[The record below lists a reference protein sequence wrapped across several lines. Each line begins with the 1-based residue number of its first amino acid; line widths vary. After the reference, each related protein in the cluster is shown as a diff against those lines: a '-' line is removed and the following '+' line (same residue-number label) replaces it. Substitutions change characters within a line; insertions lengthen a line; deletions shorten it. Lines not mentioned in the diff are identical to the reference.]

1 MCAFSPRAARA
12 MICALLL
19 PAWLGACVDSAAR
32 PPAASSGSPPAAAG
46 TPLASA
52 PSATAVPA
60 AIPITVTYTAPVL
73 TMSGFYVAIQ
83 EGFAREEGLDPQWV
97 QMTGTLSAQGI
108 MARQVDFSTS
118 AGGTLVARLRG
129 APIKNVFVQI
139 DKPLYTLYGKPEI
152 VSLADLAGKTIGV
165 SALGDSSH
173 LAAMAALNTVG
184 IRPDQVT
191 FLGNTNST
199 RAVAAFEAGAIAA
212 AVGSPPFEV
221 TAERLSLRNL
231 GFVGEYLAGLTAGVA
246 THEQMIQSRPDLVLA
261 VVRAELKAHRF
272 MQQNR
277 EGAIRHLAAF
287 QGIDLEDA
295 ALTYDRNIQH
305 LTRDGLST
313 PERLERILSDQSQEL
328 GIEQPILVEEAFD
341 LSFARQAAAEIDRSG
356 WRP

>member
-1 MCAFSPRAARA
+1 
-12 MICALLL
+12 
-19 PAWLGACVDSAAR
+19 
-32 PPAASSGSPPAAAG
+32 
-46 TPLASA
+46 
-52 PSATAVPA
+52 
-60 AIPITVTYTAPVL
+60 VTYTAPVL

-83 EGFAREEGLDPQWV
+83 EGYAREEGLDPQWV

-108 MARQVDFSTS
+108 VAGQVDFSTS

-152 VSLADLAGKTIGV
+152 ASTADLVGKVIGV
-165 SALGDSSH
+165 SAIGDSSH
-173 LAAMAALNTVG
+173 LAAMAALNVAG

-221 TAERLSLRNL
+221 TAERLGLRNL
-231 GFVGEYLAGLTAGVA
+231 GFVGDYLAGLTAGLA
-246 THEQMIQSRPDLVLA
+246 THEQTIQSRPELVRA
-261 VVRAELKAHRF
+261 AVRAELRAHRF
-272 MQQNR
+272 LQQNR

-287 QGIDLEDA
+287 QGIELEDA

-313 PERLERILSDQSQEL
+313 PERLAQILSDQSEEL
-328 GIEQPILVEEAFD
+328 GIAQPIPTEEAFD
-341 LSFARQAAAEIDRSG
+341 LSFARQAVAELDRAG